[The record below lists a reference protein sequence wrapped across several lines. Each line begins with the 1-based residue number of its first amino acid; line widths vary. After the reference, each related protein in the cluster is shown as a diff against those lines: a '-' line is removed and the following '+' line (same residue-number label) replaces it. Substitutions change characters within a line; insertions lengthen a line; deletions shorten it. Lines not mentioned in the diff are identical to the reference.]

1 MLRDSTAQ
9 ATENN
14 ASAPNNFGPFVMI
27 VLGLLLSPAV
37 VGIPLLLFAISRI
50 RSLDGRREF
59 DYLFPWTQA

>member
-1 MLRDSTAQ
+1 MMRDGTAQ
-9 ATENN
+9 GPGNN
-14 ASAPNNFGPFVMI
+14 ASAPNNFGPFVLI

-59 DYLFPWTQA
+59 GHLFPWSQA

>member
-1 MLRDSTAQ
+1 
-9 ATENN
+9 
-14 ASAPNNFGPFVMI
+14 MI

-59 DYLFPWTQA
+59 GHLFPWSQA

>member
-1 MLRDSTAQ
+1 
-9 ATENN
+9 
-14 ASAPNNFGPFVMI
+14 VMI